1 MGSELRLWVEATLFE
16 PRINE
21 LYMAAEEI
29 VVPLFPKPHLMT
41 VVNNSKVDLTPST
54 RKQTY

>member
-1 MGSELRLWVEATLFE
+1 
-16 PRINE
+16 
-21 LYMAAEEI
+21 MAAEEI